1 MVEQQGGAGEQCRQ
15 ETVFHQSAVLHDLD
29 KAVDLATDGVEEEEE
44 VLFAL
49 VDVIFLSLADEL
61 VDKM

>member
-1 MVEQQGGAGEQCRQ
+1 MLESRGDKRQ
-15 ETVFHQSAVLHDLD
+15 DCDEVVVLRDLD
-29 KAVDLATDGVEEEEE
+29 KAVNLATDGVEEEEE